1 MLKSTII
8 GIALYLLTSSLTL
21 GIVYIIGLFNEG
33 VMNIINTTDIVN
45 IDSIKNVMYAGVIIY
60 LIYNIVY
67 YLIGKIELEKGV
79 NVD

>member
-1 MLKSTII
+1 
-8 GIALYLLTSSLTL
+8 
-21 GIVYIIGLFNEG
+21 
-33 VMNIINTTDIVN
+33 MNIINTTDIVN
-45 IDSIKNVMYAGVIIY
+45 IDSIKNVMYAGMIIY